1 MSHTSDPMLAA
12 IFDMDGLL
20 IDSEPVWMS
29 AEAQI
34 MKDLYGQ
41 SGIQC
46 FFIIRAKDFGR
57 HKHQYGAKSFAS

>member
-34 MKDLYGQ
+34 MKDLYG
-41 SGIQC
+41 I
-46 FFIIRAKDFGR
+46 DLV
-57 HKHQYGAKSFAS
+57 